1 MKISPSEIIL
11 TLVILSVLF
20 YTGVTRYQ
28 SSLVTPST
36 LPTCTVTDNLVTLY
50 NKNYTN
56 AKLKLTCGNEVFTID
71 GLNVGRIVYK
81 QNRRVLGLK
90 HAPDD
95 K

>member
-28 SSLVTPST
+28 SSLVPPST
-36 LPTCTVTDNLVTLY
+36 LPTCTVTDNIVTLY
-50 NKNYTN
+50 NKNRSK
-56 AKLKLTCGNEVFTID
+56 AKIELTCGEDVYTID
-71 GLNVGRIVYK
+71 ELNVGRIVYK
-81 QNRRVLGLK
+81 ENRRVFGLK